1 MWSIQDLKRELMFI
15 QVFRSRSIVDHSINE
30 SIQKTIPSGISG
42 TLSKSFACSETQT
55 VNPAVSPRNNAR
67 IGGFRKRKF
76 FLSPGRKEGQT
87 KSNNELKSAKMNAK
101 VIEVVIK
108 SEPEDT
114 VGHDEAARL
123 FYPVDV
129 SCGQCPLVD
138 RNRTTSETNSICQ
151 SKSVPV
157 HKNGSKCTLSNPL
170 SHSLN
175 KNTVVDHKKT
185 NIKLENSLFTDCARP
200 AGIITDLLDDTQES
214 SLSLRSPQKRPRSGS
229 IEIFSCSSCPGT
241 FSSAAALWDHIRIKD
256 SCPQTKI
263 ISKCCFCPHNLEKR
277 INLLRHINRVHVW
290 LRCEYCEDTL
300 PSSKAK
306 EHTAFHF
313 ETSRPKADR
322 CFMCNFSHENPQ
334 VVMSAHAQ
342 HKHLKYTEMLDES
355 TLSDSISCSACGL
368 EFYEQK
374 ALSLHKCRSSQT
386 KRKKLAEK
394 KSYSQPDPK
403 SLGMSKSDRPSTP
416 PSLALT
422 CDVCVKTFCDKYK
435 LKRHLRRAAGCRLK
449 REQMKDVKPIV
460 PIIDKS
466 VKKVRS
472 RSSPITCK
480 ICKKTF
486 YNNANLTRHQANTR
500 SCLKMARESINSGI

>member
-1 MWSIQDLKRELMFI
+1 MWSIQDLLRMLMFI

-30 SIQKTIPSGISG
+30 STHNSISSQISG
-42 TLSKSFACSETQT
+42 TLPKTYACSETQT

-76 FLSPGRKEGQT
+76 FLSPGRKEGQS
-87 KSNNELKSAKMNAK
+87 KSNNELKSAKVNAK

-114 VGHDEAARL
+114 GHDDSARL

-129 SCGQCPLVD
+129 SCGQCPSVD
-138 RNRTTSETNSICQ
+138 KNRTISETNLIHE

-157 HKNGSKCTLSNPL
+157 HKNG
-170 SHSLN
+170 N
-175 KNTVVDHKKT
+175 KFTQSSMNNNTVVDHVNT
-185 NIKLENSLFTDCARP
+185 NMKLEKSSITNCARP
-200 AGIITDLLDDTQES
+200 AVTDPLDITEES
-214 SLSLRSPQKRPRSGS
+214 SLSLGSPQKRPRLGS
-229 IEIFSCSSCPGT
+229 IGSFSCSSCPGT
-241 FSSAAALWDHIRIKD
+241 FSSPAALWDHIRIKD

-277 INLLRHINRVHVW
+277 INLLRHINRIHVW

-306 EHTAFHF
+306 EHINFHF
-313 ETSRPKADR
+313 ESRGPKADR
-322 CFMCNFSHENPQ
+322 CFMCNFSHENPKI
-334 VVMSAHAQ
+334 VMSAHAQ

-355 TLSDSISCSACGL
+355 TLSDSILCPACGL

-374 ALSLHKCRSSQT
+374 ALSLHKCRPSQT

-394 KSYSQPDPK
+394 KYFSQSDPK
-403 SLGMSKSDRPSTP
+403 SLGMSKSNRHSTP
-416 PSLALT
+416 PLSATT
-422 CDVCVKTFCDKYK
+422 CDVCAKTFCDKYK
-435 LKRHLRRAAGCRLK
+435 LKRHLRRAAGCKLK

-460 PIIDKS
+460 PIMDKS
-466 VKKVRS
+466 VKKVKS
-472 RSSPITCK
+472 RLSPITCK

-486 YNNANLTRHQANTR
+486 YNKANLIRHQANTR
-500 SCLKMARESINSGI
+500 SCLKMASESINSGI